1 MKRIATMILTL
12 IVLILGALIIF
23 SNPVDPTA
31 ITVGMFFVS
40 VAILNLAV
48 QIYFPQSTE
57 EPVEL
62 RVVEEP
68 KVVEVKKTPVKV
80 ERTVKRA
87 KVRKRR

>member
-1 MKRIATMILTL
+1 MKRIVTTFLTL
-12 IVLILGALIIF
+12 IVLILGAMIVF

-31 ITVGMFFVS
+31 IIVGMFFVS
-40 VAILNLAV
+40 AAILNLAI

-68 KVVEVKKTPVKV
+68 KAVEVKKTRVKV
-80 ERTVKRA
+80 EKTVKRA
-87 KVRKRR
+87 RVRKRR